1 MECSRVFHS
10 VTVEGFRN
18 STIYN
23 SYALHINWKEQND
36 GNLQKWVSS
45 TFPLLLN
52 YFAGCMTLFPRFSFS
67 NLKLVKMWITCNN
80 YYYWCQMSDFKYIT
94 HQVGNQVPSSL
105 TNTIQQL
112 YCYRLGLLLQVRPA
126 RQPATGPSH
135 APIAGNPHI
144 HPMSTHTRQPGTCH
158 TASQWMWRGEEW
170 GEQSPNMAR
179 MTSNKCNHKS
189 MGMRPNTADL
199 LETLGWP

>member
-45 TFPLLLN
+45 MFPLLLN
-52 YFAGCMTLFPRFSFS
+52 YFAGYISLFPRFSFS
-67 NLKLVKMWITCNN
+67 ILKLVKMWIICNN
-80 YYYWCQMSDFKYIT
+80 YHYWCQMSDFEYIT
-94 HQVGNQVPSSL
+94 HQVGNQVPSSR

-112 YCYRLGLLLQVRPA
+112 YCYRLDQPDSQPLDQVMLPLPA
-126 RQPATGPSH
+126 IPTSTPW
-135 APIAGNPHI
+135 APTPGNQVPVILRH
-144 HPMSTHTRQPGTCH
+144 SGC
-158 TASQWMWRGEEW
+158 GE
-170 GEQSPNMAR
+170 GRSGQAKP
-179 MTSNKCNHKS
+179 KI
-189 MGMRPNTADL
+189 
-199 LETLGWP
+199 